1 MAEFVTYR
9 MEESEE
15 EILPVLKEKIGED
28 KFNDYYKIFIMPITE
43 VEGTIKDWGDYL
55 TNTNNENYKAIIAR
69 ETINSKIIPDALKCG
84 LSNLLFDVINN
95 GLLIGGF
102 IISKT
107 EFVNIKEEA
116 IFISQLKYLVKF
128 LYGSETFNE
137 DNKFNLILSDYN
149 KIDSEEFI

>member
-84 LSNLLFDVINN
+84 LSSLLFDVINN

-137 DNKFNLILSDYN
+137 DNKFNLIISDYN